1 MFSCDVCMCY
11 RHENVTFVTLRFVV
25 MSIEPL
31 FSASPFTVTS
41 DNATTTTTNA
51 TQDHG
56 VATKSFHSIRPHN
69 TATIT
74 ITQPGTASSTTT
86 TTTYPI
92 PPQFL
97 HANIFVSAVGDD
109 GVSASTTRFATTM
122 RVIVRANYGE
132 AKVVSARTGKPL
144 RGVYVKVFSRTSDS
158 DVGTFYKDGH
168 TDVRGVFKCV
178 CSSFVGMWR
187 GICVFR
193 AHWAGLLFF
202 AAMWI

>member
-1 MFSCDVCMCY
+1 MCY

-41 DNATTTTTNA
+41 DNATTTTTNT

-86 TTTYPI
+86 TYPI
-92 PPQFL
+92 PSQFL

-178 CSSFVGMWR
+178 CSSFVWMSCGVACPLR
-187 GICVFR
+187 CACVFR
-193 AHWAGLLFF
+193 AHWAGLLCF